1 MEDRQTLIGLFLI
14 IVITMLWLGYNSYM
28 RSTRPPQPEPK
39 RAMVADTIA
48 KAPDTN
54 RVAPAEEKAPPKVA
68 ADTSLASETETIS
81 RDIQP
86 AEEEKTITIETKY
99 VRAVFSTKNG
109 GNLVRWELKKYN
121 YYLGGYVNL
130 IQNNYLKTAFVNVDG
145 KEIDLNQ
152 FNLFGEFTSGQTVKL
167 DEGRPDIEIKFY
179 LPVQNGKII
188 KRIRLNYH
196 EYSFRTTIE
205 FENLKGYVIN
215 RKFFMGW
222 ENGLPLTEENKK
234 DDNNYAHAY
243 AYMAGELE
251 DVSAGEKLK
260 KVDFNGQVDWV
271 AIRTKYFLA
280 AIIPNDPS
288 KTLGATLSGLEVK
301 ENDLKRKIFSVSID
315 AAYEPT
321 YKYSSDFTVYLGPLD
336 YYVLKKYKVNLQKLV
351 MNSGWYERTFR
362 FISLLIIPAF
372 EFLHRFIPNY
382 GFVIIIFTILIKL
395 MLHPLT
401 KKSYQ
406 SMSEMQYLQ
415 PKLTEL
421 REKYKNDPQ
430 RMNKEMMKLYKE
442 HGVNPLGG
450 CLPNLLQMPL
460 LVSLFIVFRSTIQLR
475 GQPFILWITDLSR
488 PDTLD
493 LGFKLPIL
501 GDLHVLPILMGL
513 TMIWQSKMSITDP
526 KQKAMVYFMPIF
538 LVFIF
543 YSLPSGLNL
552 YYAWFN
558 ILTMIQTY
566 YIKKKMH
573 PNGAP
578 EPQPV
583 TVKTDKKQSGQN
595 RKK

>member
-28 RSTRPPQPEPK
+28 RTTHPPQP
-39 RAMVADTIA
+39 ASTSGMVADTVQ
-48 KAPDTN
+48 KAPDSN
-54 RVAPAEEKAPPKVA
+54 RALPPAEKATTTVA
-68 ADTSLASETETIS
+68 EDTIGTAPSDIFTT
-81 RDIQP
+81 DIQP

-99 VRAVFSTKNG
+99 MRAVFSTQNG
-109 GNLVRWELKKYN
+109 GSLVRWELKKYS
-121 YYLGGYVNL
+121 YYLGGNVNL
-130 IQNNYLKTAFVNVDG
+130 IQDNYLRTAFVNVDG
-145 KEIDLNQ
+145 KEIDLNH
-152 FNLFGEFTSGQTVKL
+152 FNMYGEFTPNQTVKL
-167 DEGRPDIEIKFY
+167 DEGRPEIEIKFY
-179 LPVQNGKII
+179 LPVRNGKIV

-196 EYSFRTTIE
+196 DYSFRTIIE

-215 RKFFMGW
+215 RKFFVGW

-251 DVSAGEKLK
+251 DVSAGEKLEK
-260 KVDFNGQVDWV
+260 EDFNGQVDWV

-280 AIIPNDPS
+280 AIIPGDPS
-288 KTLGATLSGLEVK
+288 KTLGATLTGLEVK
-301 ENDLKRKIFSVSID
+301 EPDLKRKIFSVSID
-315 AAYEPT
+315 FAYEPT

-336 YYVLKKYKVNLQKLV
+336 YYVLKKYEVNLQKLV

-382 GFVIIIFTILIKL
+382 GLVIIIFTILIKL

-526 KQKAMVYFMPIF
+526 KQKAMIYFMPIF

-573 PNGAP
+573 PNGTP
-578 EPQPV
+578 EPQ
-583 TVKTDKKQSGQN
+583 TADVKPEKKQVGQK